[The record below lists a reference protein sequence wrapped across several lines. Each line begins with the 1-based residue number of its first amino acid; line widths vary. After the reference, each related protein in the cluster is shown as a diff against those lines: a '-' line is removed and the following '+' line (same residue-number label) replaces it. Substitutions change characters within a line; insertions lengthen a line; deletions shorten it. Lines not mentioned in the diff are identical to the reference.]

1 MKCFCTSAANDLSC
15 AVTSLQSAHGAVST
29 TTHQYYTAQH
39 TVLYNTVHRDY
50 TRQDEIQIETAK
62 GKNPFVRRATD
73 ISPNT
78 KLKTKFKQQ
87 KTKNTKS
94 TSS

>member
-50 TRQDEIQIETAK
+50 TRQDEIQIENLSFS
-62 GKNPFVRRATD
+62 GKKWSLIQIKVKKISIASTTFRLWSSFVR
-73 ISPNT
+73 
-78 KLKTKFKQQ
+78 
-87 KTKNTKS
+87 
-94 TSS
+94 